1 MSKYCVGVDLGG
13 TFIKFILLDSAMGAG
28 KVMQLPTPASGGGQA
43 VADRIVEGV
52 KKLMAARGLSNGD
65 VAGVG
70 IGSPGPLKIS
80 EGIVI
85 ATPNVAGMENVP
97 LRDMVAAATGLAA
110 ILENDANAAGYGE
123 YICGAGRGSGDMV
136 LLTLGTGVGGGVI
149 VDGKVLHGSH
159 EMGAELGHI
168 IVQPGGEKCG
178 CGQYGCLE
186 RYSAAAAI
194 ARYAGELIRGGRQSS
209 MKRTLDAKGAL
220 DSKDIY
226 EALQA
231 GDAVAAE
238 VWDRGAY
245 YLGLACVSLCRIFDP
260 GEIVLS
266 GGLAKAGEALRAP
279 VEAYMHKFHWPIT
292 EVKTRLT
299 IATLGND
306 AGAIGAAGLAWQSLG
321 NRAGA

>member
-28 KVMQLPTPASGGGQA
+28 QVMQLPTPASGGGSA
-43 VADRIVEGV
+43 VADRIAEGV
-52 KKLMAARGLSNGD
+52 RKIIAQRGLTNGD

-97 LRDMVAAATGLAA
+97 LRDMVSAATGLPA

-123 YICGAGRGSGDMV
+123 FIAGAGRGSSDMV

-149 VDGKVLHGSH
+149 IDGKVLHGSH

-209 MKRTLDAKGAL
+209 MKKILDANGAL
-220 DSKDIY
+220 DSKDVHA
-226 EALQA
+226 ALVA

-260 GEIVLS
+260 AEIVLS
-266 GGLAKAGEALRAP
+266 GGLAKAGEDLRRP
-279 VEAYMHKFHWPIT
+279 VETYLHKFHWPIT
-292 EVKTRLT
+292 EVKTALT

-306 AGAIGAAGLAWQSLG
+306 AGAIGAAGLAWQAMG
-321 NRAGA
+321 NR